1 MTSIIDPKWGL
12 FLKVAESGS
21 LTRAAASLDC
31 LQSVLSRQI
40 ALLEAQCGNRLFHRT
55 GRGVVL
61 TDFGELIRARIRP
74 LMVQAEQF
82 EDDIRTA
89 AGEPMGE
96 VRVGL
101 LPSTVRSVSGRLFQA
116 VRDAFPR
123 VKLHFTDGASAHL
136 EEWLRQGRLD
146 LSLLLREDSE
156 ERPDEPCLSEV
167 SLHLIGPPGDPV
179 SGRRQV
185 RFASL
190 QGLALI
196 LPAAPHLLRARL
208 DLLAREH
215 AVQLHVAMEA
225 DSVLLQQELVAAGA
239 GYAIVASS
247 TAQADVAAG
256 RISACPIVQ
265 PRLLRRIVLGSTPLR
280 PNTKATREVAR
291 LLFGM
296 RNLIST
302 GH

>member
-1 MTSIIDPKWGL
+1 M
-12 FLKVAESGS
+12 GS

-61 TDFGELIRARIRP
+61 TDFGELVLARIRP
-74 LMVQAEQF
+74 LMVQVEQF

-101 LPSTVRSVSGRLFQA
+101 LPSTVRSVSGPLFQA
-116 VRDAFPR
+116 VRNAYPR

-136 EEWLRQGRLD
+136 EEWLKQGRLD

-156 ERPDEPCLSEV
+156 ERPDEPCLSKV
-167 SLHLIGPPGDPV
+167 SLHLIGPPDD
-179 SGRRQV
+179 SLFSRKQV
-185 RFASL
+185 RFSGL
-190 QGLALI
+190 QGLPLI

-208 DLLAREH
+208 DQLAREH
-215 AVQLHVAMEA
+215 AVQLSVAMEA

-239 GYAIVASS
+239 GYAIVAS
-247 TAQADVAAG
+247 TTVQADVAAG
-256 RISACPIVQ
+256 RLGSCPIVQ
-265 PRLLRRIVLGSTPLR
+265 PRLTRRIVLGSTPLR
-280 PNTKATREVAR
+280 PNTLATREVAR
-291 LLFGM
+291 MLFGM
-296 RNLIST
+296 RDLIVT

>member
-1 MTSIIDPKWGL
+1 MTSIIDPKWEL
-12 FLKVAESGS
+12 FLKVAQLGS

-61 TDFGELIRARIRP
+61 TDFGELVLARIRP

-82 EDDIRTA
+82 EEDIRSV

-101 LPSTVRSVSGRLFQA
+101 LPSTVRSVSGPLFQA
-116 VRDAFPR
+116 VRDAHPR

-136 EEWLRQGRLD
+136 EEWLKQGRLD
-146 LSLLLREDSE
+146 LSLLLREDNE
-156 ERPDEPCLSEV
+156 DRPDEPCLSEV
-167 SLHLIGPPGDPV
+167 SLHLIGPPGDHITD
-179 SGRRQV
+179 RKHV

-190 QGLALI
+190 QGLSLI

-215 AVQLHVAMEA
+215 AVQLSIAMEA

-239 GYAIVASS
+239 GYAIVAST

-256 RISACPIVQ
+256 RLSSCPIVQ
-265 PRLLRRIVLGSTPLR
+265 PRLMRRIVLSSTPLR
-280 PNTKATREVAR
+280 PSTLATREVAR
-291 LLFGM
+291 MLFGM
-296 RNLIST
+296 RKLIASAQ
-302 GH
+302 